1 MNKFSY
7 NNLRWKTKNFNAY
20 SNSDVVRKN
29 IYTNLIMHQLNVS
42 VSSLE
47 YLCLPPS
54 ISLFYKITMVQS
66 SFLILEKILKIHSMI
81 HIIIILWILN
91 IFSNARNKDI
101 EGGRRRCSLILLS
114 IYVLHLYPLI
124 LSCVFVQYYFSTI
137 TH

>member
-1 MNKFSY
+1 
-7 NNLRWKTKNFNAY
+7 
-20 SNSDVVRKN
+20 
-29 IYTNLIMHQLNVS
+29 MHQLNVS

-81 HIIIILWILN
+81 HIIILWILN

-101 EGGRRRCSLILLS
+101 EGGDA
-114 IYVLHLYPLI
+114 P
-124 LSCVFVQYYFSTI
+124 
-137 TH
+137 